1 MHTIYFW
8 ELFLIGIGL
17 SMDAFAV
24 STCKGLAMQKLTLG
38 KACIVGAWFGVFQ
51 ALMPVAGY
59 ILGAQFEQ
67 YVSKVSPWISFG
79 LLALIG
85 GNMIREAFFEEE
97 EEQSGGLKA
106 GEMFLL
112 AVATSIDAL
121 AAGITF
127 VAVPVEILDSGRL
140 ANVIL
145 AATITGVITCILSM
159 IGVWTGSTF
168 GDRFRAGAGI
178 MGGIILLFLALHSLA
193 EHLDSVNTLSGTETI
208 FGLLTFTVVFALV
221 MLRIFR

>member
-67 YVSKVSPWISFG
+67 YVTKVSPWISFG

-112 AVATSIDAL
+112 AVATSIDAFAVGTVFSLSPLKLLPGEAGGYANL
-121 AAGITF
+121 AAG
-127 VAVPVEILDSGRL
+127 VAVIGITTFILSAVGVEIGHRVGLKFQKK
-140 ANVIL
+140 AQI
-145 AATITGVITCILSM
+145 A
-159 IGVWTGSTF
+159 
-168 GDRFRAGAGI
+168 
-178 MGGIILLFLALHSLA
+178 GGIILI
-193 EHLDSVNTLSGTETI
+193 VIG
-208 FGLLTFTVVFALV
+208 
-221 MLRIFR
+221 LRIVITAF